1 MCRIRIVFKDFDDD
15 TDKLPGSTL
24 HVPILH
30 EDVTDAPHS
39 VQMTGVFCVVFD
51 QNIGLHVIVQELGR
65 LFQRRIYERPDTHE
79 QETVESSGHTIA
91 HHLTHRAAV
100 LEQILAQLIEVRSGA
115 WEVNAHEPFD
125 THVFKNID
133 NHRGIIMEKIFE
145 RD

>member
-1 MCRIRIVFKDFDDD
+1 MCRIRIIFEDFDDD
-15 TDKLPGSTL
+15 TDELKSSTL

-51 QNIGLHVIVQELGR
+51 QNIGLHVIVQELRR
-65 LFQRRIYERPDTHE
+65 LFQRRIDKRPDTHE
-79 QETVESSGHTIA
+79 QETVESSGHTLA
-91 HHLTHRAAV
+91 HHHTHRAAV
-100 LEQILAQLIEVRSGA
+100 LEQILAQRIEVRSGA
-115 WEVNAHEPFD
+115 GEVDTHETFD